1 MSGLITLPTLAA
13 RIRHEH
19 EQVATSMMSAINH
32 AIAAGE
38 LLLEAK
44 RQVKHGEWLPWLAE
58 NCDIAE
64 RTAQAYM
71 RLARTPLEK
80 RNAVA
85 DLPLRDALAS
95 LASPSAPAPDEDG
108 DAVIEADKREA
119 IALALRVDGSMR
131 QLSDRCVDLCKERN
145 MTDAEF
151 AAWLNTGAAGATRSD
166 RNKSWVRRLKKQTLP
181 EFYPRL
187 RKRVFG
193 NTPPDPAVQAE
204 ITAAD
209 PAIDAYVKTM
219 SP

>member
-1 MSGLITLPTLAA
+1 MA

-19 EQVATSMMSAINH
+19 EQVATSMMSVINH

-64 RTAQAYM
+64 RTAQVYM

-85 DLPLRDALAS
+85 DLPLRDALTS

-108 DAVIEADKREA
+108 DALIEADKKELIAAVLRQDGRMREFSA
-119 IALALRVDGSMR
+119 
-131 QLSDRCVDLCKERN
+131 RCIEMCKKHN
-145 MTDAEF
+145 LTDAEF
-151 AAWLNTGAAGATRSD
+151 AASWISPDKSAWINRD
-166 RNKSWVRRLKKQTLP
+166 KSWVRRLKKGTLP

-193 NTPPDPAVQAE
+193 KTPPDPAVQAE

-209 PAIDAYVKTM
+209 PAIDAYVKTI

>member
-44 RQVKHGEWLPWLAE
+44 RQVKHGAWLPWLAE

-151 AAWLNTGAAGATRSD
+151 ALGSIRGLLAPRGAIGISRGSGD
-166 RNKSWVRRLKKQTLP
+166 
-181 EFYPRL
+181 
-187 RKRVFG
+187 
-193 NTPPDPAVQAE
+193 
-204 ITAAD
+204 
-209 PAIDAYVKTM
+209 
-219 SP
+219 

>member
-1 MSGLITLPTLAA
+1 
-13 RIRHEH
+13 
-19 EQVATSMMSAINH
+19 MSAINH

-181 EFYPRL
+181 EFFPRL

-209 PAIDAYVKTM
+209 PAIDAYGKT
-219 SP
+219 

>member
-13 RIRHEH
+13 RIRREH
-19 EQVATSMMSAINH
+19 EQVATSMTSVINH

-44 RQVKHGEWLPWLAE
+44 RQVKHGEWLPWLAK

-64 RTAQAYM
+64 RTAQVYM

-108 DAVIEADKREA
+108 DALIEADKKELIAAVLRHDGRMRE
-119 IALALRVDGSMR
+119 
-131 QLSDRCVDLCKERN
+131 LSAQCIEMCKKHN
-145 MTDAEF
+145 LTDAEF
-151 AAWLNTGAAGATRSD
+151 AASWISRDESAWINRD
-166 RNKSWVRRLKKQTLP
+166 ESWVRRLKKGTLP

-193 NTPPDPAVQAE
+193 KTPPDPAVQGE
-204 ITAAD
+204 ITATD
-209 PAIDAYVKTM
+209 PAINEYFKRAG
-219 SP
+219 